1 MSRVKLMS
9 AVVYDLASY
18 QETML
23 ADPVLKVLGELPAG
37 SEPFGLHRVYKGP
50 QGRYEEVVAIAAPD
64 GTILWETE
72 PRLIELRGMMFED
85 LFRREIRERV
95 QISDPGE
102 HAVLF
107 YLDGQLAGRVPVFIE
122 APGSARTAGVVL
134 DAAEVALK
142 KGSICWLT
150 IPQPKGGSA
159 TRPAWYVQQGQ
170 KLFVVKGGS
179 EQELPNLENV
189 RTVTISVKSKE
200 QKAALGELTADVR
213 VVESGSDEFER
224 IAGLGVGTR
233 LNLPDGEGALE
244 RWKAE
249 CTIVELAPR
258 PS

>member
-9 AVVYDLASY
+9 AMAFDLVSY
-18 QETML
+18 EESMV
-23 ADPVLKVLGELPAG
+23 ADPVIRVTGELPAG
-37 SEPFGLHRVYKGP
+37 SEPFGINRVYKGP
-50 QGRYEEVVAIAAPD
+50 QGRYEEVLAVADPD
-64 GTILWETE
+64 GRIIWETT

-85 LFRREIRERV
+85 LFRREIRDRLE
-95 QISDPGE
+95 ITTPGE

-107 YLDGQLAGRVPVFIE
+107 YLDGELVGRIPVFID
-122 APGSARTAGVVL
+122 APGSAKTAGVVL

-150 IPQPKGGSA
+150 IDQPRGGVA
-159 TRPAWYVQQGQ
+159 TRPAWYVQQGS

-189 RTVTISVKSKE
+189 ETVTISVKSKE
-200 QKAALGELTADVR
+200 QKAALGELIADVR

-233 LNLPDGEGALE
+233 LNLPDGEGALD

-258 PS
+258 G